1 MALYAHSFNTPSGT
15 LSRPTTTTDHRQIA
29 AVSQWAPR
37 DDKHPAIWHRD
48 YGIQRQ
54 NTQRMM
60 YGLHY
65 MARWTEVSAR
75 TKTKICECVVSKK
88 GFLKEV
94 IPLVV
99 E

>member
-1 MALYAHSFNTPSGT
+1 MVGCRIERGAFCAPLSITTYKSTISLWQIQMKYAQKAQ
-15 LSRPTTTTDHRQIA
+15 RPYY
-29 AVSQWAPR
+29 
-37 DDKHPAIWHRD
+37 IWMR
-48 YGIQRQ
+48 
-54 NTQRMM
+54 
-60 YGLHY
+60 
-65 MARWTEVSAR
+65 RWTEVSAR